1 MAKQSIGLGSTA
13 DDGTGDTIRA
23 GGDKIN
29 DNFDEIYTLLG
40 TGTALTSGLS
50 ATSSVVTLAGP
61 TVTGVASFAAGS
73 AGAPSITKTG
83 DTNTGIFFSAADEVA
98 ITTAGTQRLKVDNS
112 NTTFAGNVLI
122 PDAGTI
128 GSASSTSAITIASDG
143 IVTFVDDIKI
153 KNDGTIGSAGAA
165 NAMTI
170 DSAGIVTFVD
180 DIKIK
185 DGGTIGSASSAAA
198 MTIAS
203 TGIVTFVDD
212 IVIKDVGTIGS
223 ATTPGAITIAAN
235 GNVTFSG
242 TVAATG
248 TVDFEIKNSSGTTLK
263 TVKSFA

>member
-1 MAKQSIGLGSTA
+1 MAKQVIGIGTSANDGS
-13 DDGTGDTIRA
+13 GDTIRA

-73 AGAPSITKTG
+73 AAVPSISKTG
-83 DTNTGIFFSAADEVA
+83 DANTGIYFSAADEVA
-98 ITTAGTQRLKVDNS
+98 ITTGGTQRVRFTNS
-112 NTTFAGNVLI
+112 AATFSTAISSSGAITGGGLLTTGGNIVI

-128 GSASSTSAITIASDG
+128 GSASSTSA
-143 IVTFVDDIKI
+143 
-153 KNDGTIGSAGAA
+153 
-165 NAMTI
+165 MT
-170 DSAGIVTFVD
+170 T
-180 DIKIK
+180 
-185 DGGTIGSASSAAA
+185 
-198 MTIAS
+198 AS

-212 IVIKDVGTIGS
+212 VVIKDGGTFGTS
-223 ATTPGAITIAAN
+223 TTPAAMTIAAN

-242 TVAATG
+242 TVAAVG
-248 TVDFEIKNSSGTTLK
+248 TVNFEIKNSVGTTLK

>member
-1 MAKQSIGLGSTA
+1 MAKQSLSLGTTVN
-13 DDGTGDTIRA
+13 DGTGDPIRT

-29 DNFDEIYTLLG
+29 DNFDEIYALLG

-61 TVTGVASFAAGS
+61 TITGVASFAAGS

-83 DTNTGIFFSAADEVA
+83 DTDTGIFFSAANEVA
-98 ITTAGTQRLKVDNS
+98 FTTGGTQRLKLDNS
-112 NTTFAGNVLI
+112 TATFAGAITGGGTLTTGGNIVI

-128 GSASSTSAITIASDG
+128 GSATT
-143 IVTFVDDIKI
+143 T
-153 KNDGTIGSAGAA
+153 GA
-165 NAMTI
+165 M
-170 DSAGIVTFVD
+170 
-180 DIKIK
+180 
-185 DGGTIGSASSAAA
+185 
-198 MTIAS
+198 
-203 TGIVTFVDD
+203 
-212 IVIKDVGTIGS
+212 
-223 ATTPGAITIAAN
+223 TIAAN